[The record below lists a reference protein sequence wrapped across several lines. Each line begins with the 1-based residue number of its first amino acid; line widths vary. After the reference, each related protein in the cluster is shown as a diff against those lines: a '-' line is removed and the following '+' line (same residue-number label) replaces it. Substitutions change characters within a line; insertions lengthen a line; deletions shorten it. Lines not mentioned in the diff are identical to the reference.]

1 MRESLIIL
9 SYQQMVDTFGKRVF
23 KQMRASFFCKRN
35 ADVENFIHNEC
46 SKYEKDSNTRNYFIF
61 DSLRLEIAAFFSISL
76 HSIILGDLM
85 SNLDETTMYILRGY
99 GKRDARS
106 VGCYLIGQIA
116 RNDSYEHEAI
126 SGNEILTFAK
136 ERLIETKKVIGGRF
150 VAIDCMKELIPFYE
164 RNGFV
169 PVNQHKDL
177 FTMIMPITDL

>member
-61 DSLRLEIAAFFSISL
+61 DSLRLEIAAFFTISL

-85 SNLDETTMYILRGY
+85 LKQCI
-99 GKRDARS
+99 
-106 VGCYLIGQIA
+106 
-116 RNDSYEHEAI
+116 
-126 SGNEILTFAK
+126 F
-136 ERLIETKKVIGGRF
+136 F
-150 VAIDCMKELIPFYE
+150 VATVNATHVLLVAILLGKLLEMIHMSMKPSLEMKY
-164 RNGFV
+164 
-169 PVNQHKDL
+169 
-177 FTMIMPITDL
+177 

>member
-61 DSLRLEIAAFFSISL
+61 DSLRLEIAAFFTISL

-136 ERLIETKKVIGGRF
+136 EGL
-150 VAIDCMKELIPFYE
+150 
-164 RNGFV
+164 NGK
-169 PVNQHKDL
+169 N
-177 FTMIMPITDL
+177 I